1 MDIVTT
7 ARKTSLT
14 GLLDMLNTQADVRY
28 DVVASAADLEMRHG
42 RLLVRGGAVDIV
54 DDPTGGLGV
63 ASVAAHL
70 APTAVFDE
78 GVANRFNIPL
88 KYVRTMRAQ
97 VASDTGHDIPDG
109 FVGGSTL
116 YDQNVN
122 YWLADDPSRRHLVR
136 GFRTDDATQVG
147 IARALL
153 SDRYKPIDNYDVLLA
168 TLDGVRQAGVNV
180 DITGDLSDRKMCVR
194 LVCPEVS
201 AYAPE
206 LLNGYRSPYSGDAGA
221 DNPTL
226 FAGFVIKNSE
236 TGGGAFTIVPRLVV
250 QVCSNGLQM
259 TTDAVREVH
268 LGARLYEG
276 VVRWS
281 DDTNRRELELV
292 TARTRDAVAT
302 FLDADYMADKIAELR
317 LLADA
322 TVEQPVKALE
332 KIGRKHNWSD
342 TEQEAILSHF
352 IGGGDPSA
360 LGVAQAITSFAQ
372 SVESPDRA
380 DELEVGAMAAAQL
393 AAVG

>member
-1 MDIVTT
+1 MNIATT
-7 ARKTSLT
+7 ARKTSLA
-14 GLLDMLNTQADVRY
+14 GLLDILNAQADVRY

-42 RLLVRGGAVDIV
+42 NLLVRGGAVDIV

-70 APTAVFDE
+70 APTGVFDE

-88 KYVRTMRAQ
+88 KYVRTMRDR
-97 VASDTGHDIPDG
+97 VAADVREVSAVNAP
-109 FVGGSTL
+109 TL
-116 YDQNVN
+116 YDENVN
-122 YWLADDPSRRHLVR
+122 YWLTEDPGRRHLVR
-136 GFRTDDATQVG
+136 GFRTDDAHEVG

-153 SDRYKPIDNYDVLLA
+153 SDRYKPIDNYDVLYA

-221 DNPTL
+221 DNPTV

-268 LGARLYEG
+268 LGGKLDEG

-302 FLDADYMADKIAELR
+302 FLDADYMTAKIAELR

-322 TVEQPVKALE
+322 TVEQPVKALH
-332 KIGRKHNWSD
+332 KIGRKHNWSE

-352 IGGGDPSA
+352 IGGGDSSA

-393 AAVG
+393 VAVG